1 MAEPPAGPDP
11 SFEERLRAARVKSG
25 LEASPPEK
33 AGGLSWAERPLAM
46 GFRVAGELVAAM
58 LVAVAIGWSLDHWLG
73 TTPWLLMLFVVLG
86 AAAGVLNVWRLFKPR
101 HEEGSGPNQG
111 SGGGEKF

>member
-25 LEASPPEK
+25 LEAVPPEK
-33 AGGLSWAERPLAM
+33 AGGLGWAERPLAM

-101 HEEGSGPNQG
+101 HDEVPRSNPGPG
-111 SGGGEKF
+111 DGKEL

>member
-25 LEASPPEK
+25 LDAASPEK
-33 AGGLSWAERPLAM
+33 AGGLRWAEKPLAM

-58 LVAVAIGWSLDHWLG
+58 VVAVAIGWSLDHWLG
-73 TTPWLLMLFVVLG
+73 TAPWFLLLFVVLG
-86 AAAGVLNVWRLFKPR
+86 AAAGVLNVWRLVKPQ
-101 HEEGSGPNQG
+101 HGAGAGSDHGSGD
-111 SGGGEKF
+111 GEKV